1 MVAKTNV
8 HVSKYIYII
17 SKYFIQRWGNAK
29 MVAQW
34 LQNSAPCKSS
44 GVYINYWYI
53 SIHDGSWTALISA
66 PWTDH
71 FFLLSMTTHLFQ
83 HHGQ

>member
-34 LQNSAPCKSS
+34 LQNSHKP
-44 GVYINYWYI
+44 
-53 SIHDGSWTALISA
+53 L
-66 PWTDH
+66 
-71 FFLLSMTTHLFQ
+71 
-83 HHGQ
+83 